1 MSIKSGKSVTIIGEM
16 YYLNTLGPATSLP
29 DSTMSNRWKCS
40 TAIEENP
47 DQCKEVIKS
56 CEKAEHNGLQ
66 LGLKVD
72 LDESVSGCFVDIHFV
87 VQVKTGTKVTDYFQ
101 SSAKVFITP
110 QFIGSTYQI
119 R

>member
-1 MSIKSGKSVTIIGEM
+1 M
-16 YYLNTLGPATSLP
+16 YYLNTLDPATSLP
-29 DSTMSNRWKCS
+29 DSTMSNWWKCS
-40 TAIEENP
+40 TPVEENP

-56 CEKAEHNGLQ
+56 CQKVDHNGLE
-66 LGLKVD
+66 LVLDVN

-110 QFIGSTYQI
+110 QFIGPTYQI